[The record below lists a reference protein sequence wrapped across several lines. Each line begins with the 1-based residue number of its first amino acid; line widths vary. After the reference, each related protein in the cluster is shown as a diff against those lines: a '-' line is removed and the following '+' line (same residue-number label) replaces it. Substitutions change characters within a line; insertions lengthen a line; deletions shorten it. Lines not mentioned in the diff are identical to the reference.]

1 MLSDALDFGG
11 GLAVPV
17 AWVKRTLCD
26 VVQAREA
33 HEVGVLL
40 LEKYGRMYYTNTIHC
55 SFVETVVL
63 NSVCSCPP
71 RGLCSALLFF
81 LLLKC

>member
-1 MLSDALDFGG
+1 MLRRNFVSGVFHASRAVCQCMQEYARVLSDALALGG

-40 LEKYGRMYYTNTIHC
+40 LEKYGRTYHANTIH
-55 SFVETVVL
+55 VV
-63 NSVCSCPP
+63 S
-71 RGLCSALLFF
+71 
-81 LLLKC
+81 